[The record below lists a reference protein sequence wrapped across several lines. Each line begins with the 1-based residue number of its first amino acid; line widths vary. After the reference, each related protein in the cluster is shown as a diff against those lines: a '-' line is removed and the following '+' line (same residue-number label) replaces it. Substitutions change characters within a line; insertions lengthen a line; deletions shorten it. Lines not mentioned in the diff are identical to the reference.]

1 MFWKI
6 TQRQVKERAWGNQGE
21 KVERGGGGQEFPV
34 RILTCVSLGILH
46 VSFHLL
52 LTRLPWRKKVLTF

>member
-1 MFWKI
+1 MENYTEAGK
-6 TQRQVKERAWGNQGE
+6 RKGVGKP
-21 KVERGGGGQEFPV
+21 RGKGGKGRGQEFPV